1 MKRQT
6 EDWILLADKDLQAAE
21 ILFKTEYPLT
31 NIVAFHCQQTI
42 EKYLKAYLIE
52 NDVPIM
58 RTHDLIRLNGMI
70 KEINDLG
77 IDEENLMIINE
88 VYIGARY
95 PSELGLTPDGMPSK
109 EQAEKFVEFAKE
121 IKTTITEEFN
131 RTE

>member
-6 EDWILLADKDLQAAE
+6 EDWILLAEKDLQAAE
-21 ILFKTEYPLT
+21 IILNSEFPLT

-52 NDVPIM
+52 NEIPIL

-77 IDEENLMIINE
+77 IDEAKLMIINE
-88 VYIGARY
+88 VYIETRY
-95 PSELGLTPDGMPSK
+95 PGELGLMPGGMPSK
-109 EQAEKFVEFAKE
+109 EQTEEFVEFAKE
-121 IKTTITEEFN
+121 VKTIITN
-131 RTE
+131 GL